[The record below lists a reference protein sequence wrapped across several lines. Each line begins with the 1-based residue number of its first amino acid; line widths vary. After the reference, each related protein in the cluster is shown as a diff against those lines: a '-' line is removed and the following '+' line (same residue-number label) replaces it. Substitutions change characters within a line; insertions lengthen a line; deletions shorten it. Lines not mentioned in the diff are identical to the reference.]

1 MGTGACGN
9 IASVH
14 DQALLTVYDNQVKMA
29 ALGAWLDS
37 ESAYRLMKEKVTE
50 AKQGA
55 KFARDQVHSPTRVS
69 HAALCAPRE
78 VLWYHRWRQVKESAA
93 CQKYVTC

>member
-1 MGTGACGN
+1 MKGVGACGN

-14 DQALLTVYDNQVKMA
+14 EHALLTVYDHQVKMA

-55 KFARDQVHSPTRVS
+55 KFARDQVQSPTRGS
-69 HAALCAPRE
+69 HALLCAPRE
-78 VLWYHRWRQVKESAA
+78 VLWSRRWRNV
-93 CQKYVTC
+93 